1 MAHEWNVNIHYD
13 ARLAACVPARAAAVP
28 AVTRSV
34 RPAPGTP
41 VNLSHDRGAAWQSAG
56 VAIDDFPRQLAS
68 TRRFTLG
75 VPRAVTVSRDGGR
88 VLFLRTRGGED
99 PVTCLWRLDLAD
111 GGGNGGGGRE
121 RLVADPAAS
130 WNSGPGDLPEAER
143 VRRER
148 ERERAA
154 GIVAYSADA
163 ECRTVVFAL
172 DGRVWALRVGDDPG
186 EPAGVP
192 ELVPATGAATD
203 PRIDPTGQRV
213 AYVTGGALHVTE
225 LADGTGR
232 LLAAPEHEDVS
243 YGLAEHVAAESMHR
257 FRGYWWAPE
266 GQRLLAARV
275 DNSPVQRW
283 WIADP
288 ADPARPPR
296 AVRYPAA
303 GTANADVTLHVLRLD
318 GSRTEVSWDRGAY
331 EYVTAAEWD
340 YQGPLLS
347 VQSRDQRTVM
357 VLAADAVT
365 GQTTL
370 LHAEHDDAWVE
381 LAPGTPAR
389 TSGGALVTVSDRD
402 GSRRLVVGGAAVTP
416 DGLHVGWVR
425 GTDGEAVYFTA
436 TDERDPTERH
446 LWRYHPGQGLSRC
459 SADPGGHDGAAAG
472 GTVVVLS
479 LTEEGSGAAVAW
491 RDGTRAAIASLGAE
505 PLAKPRITWLALGAS
520 ELRAALLLPSW
531 YRPGTRLPVLMSPY
545 GGPAMQRVVRARDA
559 RFCEDQWFAE
569 QGFAV
574 LVADGRGTPGRGPD
588 WSKAVFGDTLS
599 APLDDQV
606 DALDA
611 VCAQFPDLDR
621 GRVGIR
627 GWSYG
632 GALAAIAVIRRP
644 DVFHAAVS
652 GAAPHDQRLY
662 DTHWRERFLGLPQ
675 QNPERYD
682 RSSTMAGA
690 ARLTRPLLLI
700 HGMADD
706 NVVVAHT
713 LRMSAALL
721 AAGRPH
727 QVLPLSGA
735 THMPAD
741 ADTVSQLLRLQLAF
755 LAESLGV
762 ARPDPA
768 AP

>member
-1 MAHEWNVNIHYD
+1 
-13 ARLAACVPARAAAVP
+13 
-28 AVTRSV
+28 
-34 RPAPGTP
+34 
-41 VNLSHDRGAAWQSAG
+41 

-68 TRRFTLG
+68 TRRLTLG

-88 VLFLRTRGGED
+88 LLFLRTRGGED

-111 GGGNGGGGRE
+111 GAGDGGGGRE
-121 RLVADPAAS
+121 RLLADPAAS
-130 WNSGPGDLPEAER
+130 WNFGPGDLPEAER

-148 ERERAA
+148 ARELAA

-163 ECRTVVFAL
+163 NCQMVVFAL
-172 DGRVWALRVGDDPG
+172 GGRLWVLRVGDDPR
-186 EPAGVP
+186 EPADVP
-192 ELVPATGAATD
+192 EPVPAAGAATD

-213 AYVTGGALHVTE
+213 AYVADGALHVTE

-232 LLAAPEHEDVS
+232 LLAAPEHDDVS
-243 YGLAEHVAAESMHR
+243 YGLAEHVAAESMER
-257 FRGYWWAPE
+257 FRGYWWAPD

-283 WIADP
+283 WITEP
-288 ADPARPPR
+288 ADPERPPR

-318 GSRTEVSWDRGAY
+318 GSRTEITWDRGAY
-331 EYVTAAEWD
+331 EYLATAEWD
-340 YQGPLLS
+340 SRGPLLS

-370 LHAEHDDAWVE
+370 LHTERDDAWVE

-389 TSGGALVTVSDRD
+389 TSTGDLVIVSDRD
-402 GSRRLVVGGAAVTP
+402 GSRRLVVGGTVVTP
-416 DGLHVGWVR
+416 DGLHVGSVS

-436 TDERDPTERH
+436 TDERDPIERH
-446 LWRYHPGQGLSRC
+446 LWRYDLGQGLSRC
-459 SADPGGHDGAAAG
+459 SADPGVHRGAAAG

-479 LTEEGSGAAVAW
+479 HTEGGAAAAVAW
-491 RDGTRAAIASLGAE
+491 RDGSRAAIASLEAE
-505 PLAKPRITWLALGAS
+505 PLLKPRITWLTLGS
-520 ELRAALLLPSW
+520 RELRAALLLPSW
-531 YRPGTRLPVLMSPY
+531 HRPGTRLPVLLSPY
-545 GGPAMQRVVRARDA
+545 GGPAMQRVVRVRDA
-559 RFCEDQWFAE
+559 AFCEDQWFAE

-574 LVADGRGTPGRGPD
+574 LVTDGRGTPGRGPE
-588 WSKAVFGDTLS
+588 WSKSVFGDTLS

-611 VCAQFPDLDR
+611 ICVQFPDLDR

-652 GAAPHDQRLY
+652 GAAPHDQWLY

-675 QNPERYD
+675 QNPDGYD
-682 RSSTMAGA
+682 RSSTMTEAG
-690 ARLTRPLLLI
+690 RLTRPLLLV
-700 HGMADD
+700 HGLADD

-741 ADTVSQLLRLQLAF
+741 AGSQLLRHELAF
-755 LAESLGV
+755 LAESLGLTQTYGDNAPLQIGRRAFV
-762 ARPDPA
+762 NGLAALPDVRLGPSA
-768 AP
+768 SSAP